1 MRAAALWILSAVLT
15 VLWLLGWAYDFGG
28 RLIHLLLVLALIAL
42 ITHLLTFPDGKRKIL
57 PRAER
62 IPVATQIDFRKIGS
76 AEWHCG
82 TTVNI
87 SRTGVLFQAEELVPV
102 NTPVEMKLEIP
113 PQVVGQ
119 ESGNVI
125 SKGYIVRAVLPG
137 PGEGVP
143 ALAATIWESK
153 RIEGFS

>member
-15 VLWLLGWAYDFGG
+15 VLWVLGWAFDIGG
-28 RLIHLLLVLALIAL
+28 RLIHVLLVLALIAL
-42 ITHLLTFPDGKRKIL
+42 ITHLLTSSGGERKIL

-62 IPVATQIDFRKIGS
+62 ISVATQIDFRKIGT
-76 AEWHCG
+76 AEWLSG

-87 SRTGVLFQAEELVPV
+87 SRTGVLFQAERLIPV
-102 NTPVEMKLEIP
+102 NTPVEMKLEMPAQI
-113 PQVVGQ
+113 VGQ
-119 ESGNVI
+119 ESGDVI
-125 SKGYIVRAVLPG
+125 SKGYIVRAVLPDSG
-137 PGEGVP
+137 DP